1 MENILMTEKPSIE
14 DMREALR
21 GILAFIGEDPM
32 REGLLETPDRI
43 IKSWKE
49 LYAGY
54 KQSPEEILSKRFS
67 ETDGY
72 DQLVLL
78 KNVGF
83 FSNCEHHNLSFIG
96 VAHVGY
102 LPGDCVVGI
111 SKLARLV
118 DCHARRMQIQER
130 MTKSIADDIMAHLKP
145 RGVAVVVEGQHLCMQ
160 ARGIKKIGS
169 IMVTSAME
177 GVFKNNEGG
186 CKDEF
191 LTLITMSTIY

>member
-1 MENILMTEKPSIE
+1 MENILMTGKPSIE

-72 DQLVLL
+72 DQIILL
-78 KNVGF
+78 KDIKF
-83 FSNCEHHNLSFIG
+83 TSFCEHHQLPFIG
-96 VAHVGY
+96 TAHVGY
-102 LPGDCVVGI
+102 LAGDWVVGI

-118 DCHARRMQIQER
+118 QCFARRMQIQER
-130 MTKSIADDIMAHLKP
+130 MTRQIALSIMKYLEP
-145 RGVAVVVEGQHLCMQ
+145 RGCGVIIKAHHLCMGT
-160 ARGIKKIGS
+160 RGIKSVGAE
-169 IMVTSAME
+169 MVTSAME
-177 GVFKNNEGG
+177 GIFKENSGG
-186 CKDEF
+186 CKSEF
-191 LTLITMSTIY
+191 FKMVSI